1 MLEEAEM
8 LTQSGNFDQVT
19 GIKEIARELKTH
31 LKHFTS
37 RLDELKDKIENTA
50 KCYHLLDKVN
60 SLYLKVKLVQKS
72 CPICNRYSF
81 ITKADRKFCLSLYFV
96 VKHMRFANRIFFLSG
111 LTCLTE

>member
-50 KCYHLLDKVN
+50 KCYHLLDKVM
-60 SLYLKVKLVQKS
+60 SLCLYAKS
-72 CPICNRYSF
+72 NYKTQF
-81 ITKADRKFCLSLYFV
+81 VATSL
-96 VKHMRFANRIFFLSG
+96 L
-111 LTCLTE
+111 C